1 VRLAPFQLHRPT
13 ELHAALALRAQ
24 FGDDS
29 AYYAGGTELLLALKA
44 RVLRYE
50 HLIDLKRIVGFD
62 RLARDGNDL
71 VIGPLVTHLRLA
83 TDPLIRESL
92 PAYARLSDN
101 VGNIRVRASGTLA
114 GNLCFSEPH
123 ADPPALL
130 CLLGASVT
138 LHGPSGERSVP
149 MAEFILGPFTTARA
163 DDEILT
169 AIRVPLPT
177 AGEQFCYRSFGHL
190 EYPAVG
196 VAAAYQSQAGA
207 PRYRVWIGCIG
218 GNPIHAEPVEAALAG
233 VPPQAL
239 SDVLPQAAEAMAAE
253 LPASD
258 DIYGSADYKRHL
270 AAVFIRRAVRE
281 SAGVPGGR

>member
-1 VRLAPFQLHRPT
+1 MRLAPFQLHRPT
-13 ELHAALALRAQ
+13 ELQAALTLRAQ

-50 HLIDLKRIVGFD
+50 HLIDLKRIAGFG
-62 RLARDGNDL
+62 RLALEGNEL

-83 TDPLIRESL
+83 TDPLVRERL
-92 PAYARLSDN
+92 PAYAALSNN

-130 CLLGASVT
+130 CLLGASLT
-138 LHGPSGERSVP
+138 LHGPDGERRVP

-169 AIRVPLPT
+169 AVRVPLP
-177 AGEQFCYRSFGHL
+177 AADEQICYHSFGHL

-196 VAAAYQSQAGA
+196 VAASYQMHAGA
-207 PRYRVWIGCIG
+207 SRYRVWIGCIG
-218 GNPIHAEPVEAALAG
+218 DHPIHAEPVEAALDG
-233 VPPQAL
+233 VPPGAL
-239 SDVLPQAAEAMAAE
+239 AEVLPQAAEAMASE
-253 LPASD
+253 LPATD
-258 DIYGSADYKRHL
+258 DIYGSADYKQHL
-270 AAVFIRRAVRE
+270 AAVFIKRAVLD
-281 SAGVPGGR
+281 SAGVGVR

>member
-1 VRLAPFQLHRPT
+1 MRLAPFQLHRPN
-13 ELHAALALRAQ
+13 ELQAALALREK

-44 RVLRYE
+44 RVLRYD
-50 HLIDLKRIVGFD
+50 HLIDLKRIAGFD
-62 RLARDGNDL
+62 RLALDGNEV

-83 TDPLIRESL
+83 TDPLIRDRL
-92 PAYARLSDN
+92 PAYAKLADN

-130 CLLGASVT
+130 CLLGAT
-138 LHGPSGERSVP
+138 LMLHGPDGERSVP

-169 AIRVPLPT
+169 AIRIPLP
-177 AGEQFCYRSFGHL
+177 AADERICYRSFGHL

-196 VAAAYQSQAGA
+196 VAASYRAQAKG
-207 PRYRVWIGCIG
+207 RYRVWIGCIG
-218 GNPIHAEPVEAALAG
+218 DNPIQAEAVEAALDG
-233 VPPQAL
+233 VPPGAL
-239 SDVLPQAAEAMAAE
+239 SDVLPQAADAMAAD
-253 LPASD
+253 LPATD

-270 AAVFIRRAVRE
+270 AAVFIKRAVLE
-281 SAGVPGGR
+281 SAGVEAGR